1 MDQLATRV
9 ERTPPPQHEPPPLTT
24 ALERVVEAVQRVVAD
39 QLKLARAEAGTT
51 ARRTMIAAGFVAGA
65 GLLGLVA
72 WIGFCAAAWRG
83 LAEAMH
89 PAAAFAVV
97 AGVNLLIGAGLGIVG
112 VRKLTGEEEGAHDGA
127 S

>member
-9 ERTPPPQHEPPPLTT
+9 ERTPPHEPPPLTT

-39 QLKLARAEAGTT
+39 QFKLARAEAETA
-51 ARRTMIAAGFVAGA
+51 ARRALVGA
-65 GLLGLVA
+65 GYVGVAALLGLVA
-72 WIGFCAAAWRG
+72 WIGFCAAAWRA

-89 PAAAFAVV
+89 PAAAFAIV
-97 AGVNLLIGAGLGIVG
+97 AGINLLIGAGLGVVG
-112 VRKLTGEEEGAHDGA
+112 VRKLTGEEGGAHDGA